1 MLHTITGGE
10 FMKMKAEKFKLN
22 NSLKDVADLKL
33 VAKSLTDEIR
43 SINGVNAVRVD
54 PIENTVTVDYNE
66 GQVSSSQIQ
75 QKIKDG
81 KYLK

>member
-1 MLHTITGGE
+1 
-10 FMKMKAEKFKLN
+10 MKMKAEKFKLN